1 MLSNAAKYAIR
12 AMLYLAINSTEKNKI
27 GAKEI
32 AETLEVP
39 LPFLAQLLRN
49 LTTHELI
56 SSAKGPRG
64 GYYLN
69 EENQKKTIWEI
80 MVSIDGAAKFDEC
93 FLGLAKCNDE
103 NPCPAHV
110 IVAAFKERMLKDF
123 MQRDIDT
130 LSIEIKKNGTVISL
144 KNLEF

>member
-12 AMLYLAINSTEKNKI
+12 AMLYLAINSNQTSKI

-32 AETLEVP
+32 AEALEVP

-49 LTTHELI
+49 LTAHELI
-56 SSAKGPRG
+56 SSAKGPG
-64 GYYLN
+64 GGFYLN
-69 EENQKKTIWEI
+69 EENLKKTIWEV
-80 MVSIDGAAKFDEC
+80 MVSIDGTAKFDEC

-110 IVAAFKERMLKDF
+110 IVAPFKERMLKDF
-123 MQRDIDT
+123 MKKDIQK
-130 LSIEIKKNGTVISL
+130 LALEIRSNRTVISL

>member
-12 AMLYLAINSTEKNKI
+12 AMLYLAINSTENKKI

-49 LTTHELI
+49 LTAHELI

-69 EENQKKTIWEI
+69 EENQKKTIWEV
-80 MVSIDGAAKFDEC
+80 MVSIDGTAKFDEC

-110 IVAAFKERMLKDF
+110 IVAPFKERMLKDF
-123 MQRDIDT
+123 MQRNIGKLT
-130 LSIEIKKNGTVISL
+130 KEIKNNGTVISL